1 MLSAELNEQNV
12 DSEVR
17 FDRQFSGKQTLS
29 IAHGLWQWP
38 NRQANELFLG
48 NGIPYLLFPH
58 GMLDPWFK
66 RKYPLKH
73 IKKQIYWWLKQGK
86 ILNQAKAVCYT
97 TEEERRL
104 AQSTFWPYRC
114 EEQVTGLGIRK
125 PPDPIPEEEILFKK
139 FPQLRGKR
147 ILLYLGRL
155 HPKKGLDMLLKSFC
169 HIGTENEFLMIA
181 GPLDEKD
188 RYQQSLLAYSAN
200 WENILWTGMLE
211 GNLKWEAMREADALI
226 LPSHQENFG
235 MVVAEALS
243 VGTPVFLTDKVNLW
257 REVESYGAGL
267 VAKDNQEG
275 IDHLV
280 GSWKEK
286 IHGGMT
292 GFAHRCFEE
301 KLHIRNAASK
311 IIGLMGGFNFPTN

>member
-17 FDRQFSGKQTLS
+17 FDKELRGKQTLTV
-29 IAHGLWQWP
+29 AHGLWQWP
-38 NRQANELFLG
+38 SRQANELFQG
-48 NGIPYLLFPH
+48 KGIPYLLFPH

-104 AQSTFWPYRC
+104 GQSTFWPYRC

-139 FPQLRGKR
+139 FPILRGKR

-169 HIGTENEFLMIA
+169 RIGTENEFLMIT

-200 WENILWTGMLE
+200 WENSLWTGMLE

-280 GSWKEK
+280 GSWLEK

-292 GFAHRCFEE
+292 GSAHRCFEE

-311 IIGLMGGFNFPTN
+311 IIGLMRGFNFPTN

>member
-12 DSEVR
+12 DSELC
-17 FDRQFSGKQTLS
+17 FDKELRGKQTLS
-29 IAHGLWQWP
+29 VAHGLWQWP
-38 NRQANELFLG
+38 SRQANGLFLG
-48 NGIPYLLFPH
+48 KGIPYLLFPH

-86 ILNQAKAVCYT
+86 ILNQALAVCYT

-125 PPDPIPEEEILFKK
+125 PPDPIPQEEILFKK

-155 HPKKGLDMLLKSFC
+155 HPKKGLDMLLRSFC
-169 HIGTENEFLMIA
+169 RIGTDNEFLMIA

-188 RYQQSLLAYSAN
+188 RYQQNLLAYSAN
-200 WENILWTGMLE
+200 RENILWTGMLE
-211 GNLKWEAMREADALI
+211 GNLKWEALREADALI

-257 REVESYGAGL
+257 REVETYGAGL
-267 VAKDNQEG
+267 VAKDRQEG

-280 GSWKEK
+280 GSWKKK
-286 IHGGMT
+286 IHRGMT
-292 GFAHRCFEE
+292 GSAHRCFEE

-311 IIGLMGGFNFPTN
+311 IIGLMRGFDFPTN